1 MSAYLQSNWQLP
13 DKRIRDFNHLLE
25 ALASGCPPHAGIA
38 LGTFTAEIVLIP
50 GFDRMVALLGGTNSI
65 RDVIAFPK
73 TASGA
78 DALVGSPSFIDEK
91 ILREY
96 HLRHL

>member
-1 MSAYLQSNWQLP
+1 
-13 DKRIRDFNHLLE
+13 LE

-38 LGTFTAEIVLIP
+38 LGISSRDCLIVGL
-50 GFDRMVALLGGTNSI
+50 DRMIALLAGTNSI

-78 DALVGSPSFIDEK
+78 DALVLSPSKIDGK
-91 ILREY
+91 ILEDY
-96 HLRHL
+96 HLKLISDTE

>member
-1 MSAYLQSNWQLP
+1 MSSSRGYRIGYLLRHGMQLT
-13 DKRIRDFNHLLE
+13 L
-25 ALASGCPPHAGIA
+25 
-38 LGTFTAEIVLIP
+38 

-73 TASGA
+73 TASGS
-78 DALVGSPSFIDEK
+78 DALVGSPSKIDEK